1 MEKDLISQVEIVYLL
16 NESKIV
22 DGENSELD
30 GICSS
35 MCGDPASLSERPPP
49 VPHGYQETSADVH
62 GSRFATLLHPQL
74 EISCGSSRPILCL
87 SLCLSVAWGMA
98 KLEEQQKRKKK
109 FKPEMRKKGQV
120 ENQHQFSPLEENHET
135 KINKEARKRK

>member
-16 NESKIV
+16 NESKIA

-35 MCGDPASLSERPPP
+35 TYDDPASLAERPPP

-62 GSRFATLLHPQL
+62 GSRFATLPHRQL
-74 EISCGSSRPILCL
+74 EIFCGSSRPILCL
-87 SLCLSVAWGMA
+87 SLCLSVTWGMA
-98 KLEEQQKRKKK
+98 KLIEQQKRKKK
-109 FKPEMRKKGQV
+109 FKPEMQKKDQV
-120 ENQHQFSPLEENHET
+120 ENQHRFSPLEENHET
-135 KINKEARKRK
+135 KRHKEARKRK